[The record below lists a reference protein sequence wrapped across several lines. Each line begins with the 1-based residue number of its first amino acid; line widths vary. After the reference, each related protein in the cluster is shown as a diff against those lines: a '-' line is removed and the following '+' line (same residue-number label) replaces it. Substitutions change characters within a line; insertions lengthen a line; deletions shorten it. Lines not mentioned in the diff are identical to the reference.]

1 MNGIEEAQAIVNR
14 KEQARFT
21 TDMLINHNKTEFR
34 LTCFDT
40 WPMIPAQKGKSP
52 KLMKD
57 IVAEVILTPTHAK
70 ALLKAL
76 EDNIAKYEKAFGEI
90 KLPEQPKLE
99 SGQSQ
104 GRTET
109 MFR

>member
-1 MNGIEEAQAIVNR
+1 MDEEPQIPQVMVNR

-21 TDMLINHNKTEFR
+21 TDIALNHNKTEFR

-40 WPMIPAQKGKSP
+40 WPMLPMQKGKKP
-52 KLMKD
+52 KLIKD
-57 IVAEVILTPTHAK
+57 VVAEVILTPIHAK

-76 EDNIAKYEKAFGEI
+76 EDNIGKYEKAFGEI
-90 KLPEQPKLE
+90 KLPEQPKE
-99 SGQSQ
+99 EGEE
-104 GRTET
+104 RTET